1 MATGFVSRWKGK
13 VTAASFWMG
22 GFCYSAVEAATIG
35 AQAAST
41 LGNNAISN
49 VISSSGAGIYN
60 VPPPIAGLERTLA
73 VTSISSG
80 VFFKAASGTSFGI
93 IGTSTMNVLKST
105 TVMTITLMGLSSVLW
120 QVKSVWS
127 TSTTVIPQPTYS
139 TTT

>member
-1 MATGFVSRWKGK
+1 MASGFVQRFKGK
-13 VTAASFWMG
+13 VECDALWIKG
-22 GFCYSAVEAATIG
+22 YNYSAVEAASIG
-35 AQAAST
+35 AQATST
-41 LGNNAISN
+41 LGNFAASN
-49 VISSSGAGIYN
+49 VISSSGAGIWN
-60 VPPPIAGLERTLA
+60 VPPPTAGLERTLA
-73 VTSISSG
+73 ITSISSG
-80 VFFKAASGTSFGI
+80 AFFKAAANTSFGI